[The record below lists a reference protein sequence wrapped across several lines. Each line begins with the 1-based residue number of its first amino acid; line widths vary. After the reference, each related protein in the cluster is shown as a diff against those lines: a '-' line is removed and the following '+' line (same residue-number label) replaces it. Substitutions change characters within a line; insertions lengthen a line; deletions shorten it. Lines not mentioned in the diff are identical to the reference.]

1 MMKNIR
7 YKSIVVRSEA
17 NNPTMRAKTK
27 LEKKAGNKETKQVC
41 TCDAVLLIVHNLRSF
56 C

>member
-41 TCDAVLLIVHNLRSF
+41 TCVHMCAHVTPCYS
-56 C
+56 